1 MKVVRNKDRLSSA
14 GKNPP
19 KSRLE
24 PNRLQKSVVQS
35 AREDTG
41 KAKQLYQKDM
51 LDGAQSRQEARRERT
66 KVARKQRK
74 IEVER
79 KRQKLRTEG
88 RPQVKRFEENQSHQ
102 EMEKLQASLDRK
114 HQKLQ
119 EIQTDRQARAAMD
132 LLDAA
137 IEATSGERNYLGTVH
152 QPQLVVSNTQNNPSL
167 AVVERTKNQI
177 RIQFHTAMLAQANA
191 KSQNI
196 LSLLG

>member
-1 MKVVRNKDRLSSA
+1 M
-14 GKNPP
+14 
-19 KSRLE
+19 
-24 PNRLQKSVVQS
+24 
-35 AREDTG
+35 T
-41 KAKQLYQKDM
+41 
-51 LDGAQSRQEARRERT
+51 
-66 KVARKQRK
+66 VARILVCVDCQ
-74 IEVER
+74 
-79 KRQKLRTEG
+79 KRPVPKKGDRI
-88 RPQVKRFEENQSHQ
+88 RCIPCNKRFEENQSHQ

-177 RIQFHTAMLAQANA
+177 RTQFHTAMLAQANA
-191 KSQNI
+191 KPQNI